1 MYNYFMLIG
10 KVEKIEKDA
19 DLNNYEKHYITL
31 KVKRT
36 YGADYD
42 VFKLI
47 YFGYLN
53 CDNLLQKKV
62 AIKGRLLQTSNLE
75 IIAENI
81 IHLGNGLGIR
91 N

>member
-36 YGADYD
+36 YGSDYD

-47 YFGYLN
+47 HFGYLN
-53 CDNLLQKKV
+53 YDNLLQKNIV
-62 AIKGRLLQTSNLE
+62 AKGRLLQWTSNLE
-75 IIAENI
+75 IIAEKI
-81 IHLGNGLGIR
+81 IYFEN
-91 N
+91 

>member
-47 YFGYLN
+47 YFGHLYY
-53 CDNLLQKKV
+53 DNLLQKNIAV
-62 AIKGRLLQTSNLE
+62 KGRLLQTSNLE
-75 IIAENI
+75 IIAEKI
-81 IHLGNGLGIR
+81 MYFENGLGIR